1 MLVIN
6 YNDIHKNNII
16 LKNNYKLYYSTENF
30 TLNSIYILIN
40 LRDVVINYN
49 KCFFKY
55 KINSKIINNLCV
67 LEMFILNN
75 RIIKNPIYNLKKM
88 LDKEFI
94 YLKNTNNIKNKK
106 FDNIDI
112 VLILKNVHFNNC
124 YSFIHFDFFYPS
136 VK

>member
-30 TLNSIYILIN
+30 TLNSININ
-40 LRDVVINYN
+40 LNFKNVIINYN
-49 KCFFKY
+49 KCFFQDDT
-55 KINSKIINNLCV
+55 NAKIINDLNV

-75 RIIKNPIYNLKKM
+75 YYIKKPIYNLKKM
-88 LDKEFI
+88 LHKNFI
-94 YLKNTNNIKNKK
+94 YLKNSNNIKNKK
-106 FDNIDI
+106 FNNVDI
-112 VLILKNVHFNNC
+112 ILILKGINFNNS
-124 YSFIHFDFFYPS
+124 YSFINFEFYYPS